1 MTTNGKTIENKDA
14 SDGKTYFEVT
24 RLIFNVLLNKILN
37 VAKPFKTMQ
46 LFLNYIET
54 KTTDDIVITHKD
66 TNGGSGGVTVSTGIA
81 PVEHQ
86 PNVNVTTDHVEVTSH
101 SKSTPD
107 ANTQVIIASI
117 LHHLHPFSKVLNLYL
132 FISAFIKSFR

>member
-1 MTTNGKTIENKDA
+1 
-14 SDGKTYFEVT
+14 
-24 RLIFNVLLNKILN
+24 
-37 VAKPFKTMQ
+37 MQ

-54 KTTDDIVITHKD
+54 KTNDDIVITHKD

-86 PNVNVTTDHVEVTSH
+86 PNVNVTTDHLEHTSH

-107 ANTQVIIASI
+107 ANTQVIITSK
-117 LHHLHPFSKVLNLYL
+117 LHYLHLF
-132 FISAFIKSFR
+132 FISIRYMYICLSAYIKSFR

>member
-1 MTTNGKTIENKDA
+1 
-14 SDGKTYFEVT
+14 
-24 RLIFNVLLNKILN
+24 
-37 VAKPFKTMQ
+37 MQ

-54 KTTDDIVITHKD
+54 KTNDDIVITHKD

-86 PNVNVTTDHVEVTSH
+86 PNVNVTTEHTIH

-107 ANTQVIIASI
+107 ANTQVIIASK
-117 LHHLHPFSKVLNLYL
+117 LHYLHLFSKFYFNTMYLYMY
-132 FISAFIKSFR
+132 IGM

>member
-1 MTTNGKTIENKDA
+1 
-14 SDGKTYFEVT
+14 
-24 RLIFNVLLNKILN
+24 
-37 VAKPFKTMQ
+37 MQ

-86 PNVNVTTDHVEVTSH
+86 PNVNVTTDHLEHTSH

-107 ANTQVIIASI
+107 ANTQVIITHQYSI
-117 LHHLHPFSKVLNLYL
+117 IYTYFQISMRYMYL
-132 FISAFIKSFR
+132 CI

>member
-1 MTTNGKTIENKDA
+1 
-14 SDGKTYFEVT
+14 
-24 RLIFNVLLNKILN
+24 
-37 VAKPFKTMQ
+37 MQ

-86 PNVNVTTDHVEVTSH
+86 PNVNVTTDHLEHTSH

-107 ANTQVIIASI
+107 ANTQVIIASK
-117 LHHLHPFSKVLNLYL
+117 LHYLHLFYFNTIYVYMY
-132 FISAFIKSFR
+132 IGIY

>member
-24 RLIFNVLLNKILN
+24 RLIFKSLVNKIFN

-86 PNVNVTTDHVEVTSH
+86 PNVNVTTEHTSH

-107 ANTQVIIASI
+107 ANTQVIIASK
-117 LHHLHPFSKVLNLYL
+117 LHYLHLFSKDYVL
-132 FISAFIKSFR
+132 F

>member
-1 MTTNGKTIENKDA
+1 MLQN
-14 SDGKTYFEVT
+14 
-24 RLIFNVLLNKILN
+24 LL
-37 VAKPFKTMQ
+37 KTMQ
-46 LFLNYIET
+46 LFLNHIET

-86 PNVNVTTDHVEVTSH
+86 PNVNVTTEHTSH

-117 LHHLHPFSKVLNLYL
+117 LHHLHPFYFNTIYVYMY
-132 FISAFIKSFR
+132 IGIY

>member
-14 SDGKTYFEVT
+14 SDGKTYFEVA
-24 RLIFNVLLNKILN
+24 RLILKFFILN
-37 VAKPFKTMQ
+37 VTKPFNTMQ

-86 PNVNVTTDHVEVTSH
+86 PNVNVTTEHTTH

-117 LHHLHPFSKVLNLYL
+117 LHHLHLFSNE
-132 FISAFIKSFR
+132 FS